1 VSPATSVLGIDG
13 QRLADEESG
22 VVRYLRELLREWS
35 ATGVPFRRTILY
47 VPRALEP
54 GLLPDGHPFEVRV
67 LARPSDGGLWL
78 HWRLGRAAS
87 REVDLLFCPS
97 FESPL
102 LSFAPSVV
110 TIHDALPA
118 FRPAA
123 RWSVR
128 RDLRRASIRLSARRA
143 RGILTVS
150 ESSKRDIV
158 RWYGIPAERVVA
170 VPLAAA
176 SGLDAPPPDGS
187 VAAVRERYGLGDAP
201 LCLFVGK
208 LTRRRNLP
216 LLAEAFAEARDRAH
230 TTHTLVLVGSGGE
243 DLRSG
248 PDVRLV
254 GHVSDAELHALYHAA
269 EVFVYPSEYEG
280 FGLPVLEAMAAGL
293 PVLTVE
299 SSSLAEVAG
308 GAALLVSEPTH
319 ELLAAALARL
329 FTDEGLRA
337 DLSRRGRARAAEF
350 SWPRTAA
357 LTLEALVGAIE

>member
-13 QRLADEESG
+13 QRLVDPESG

-35 ATGVPFRRTILY
+35 ATGLPFRRAILY

-67 LARPSDGGLWL
+67 LTRPRDGGLWL
-78 HWRLGRAAS
+78 HWRLGRTAS

-123 RWSVR
+123 AWSPR

-143 RGILTVS
+143 RAILTVS

-158 RWYGIPAERVVA
+158 RWYGIPADRVAV
-170 VPLAAA
+170 VPLAAP
-176 SGLDAPPPDGS
+176 SGLDTQPPDGA
-187 VAAVRERYGLGDAP
+187 VAAVRERYGLGEAP

-216 LLAEAFAEARDRAH
+216 LLAEAFAEARRRGR
-230 TTHTLVLVGSGGE
+230 TEHTLVLVGSGE
-243 DLRSG
+243 QDLRPS
-248 PDVRLV
+248 PHVRLV
-254 GHVSDAELHALYHAA
+254 GHVPDPDLQALYHTA

-293 PVLTVE
+293 PVLTVDN
-299 SSSLAEVAG
+299 SSLAEVAG
-308 GAALLVSEPTH
+308 DAALLVPEPTG

-329 FTDEGLRA
+329 FTEEELRVE
-337 DLSRRGRARAAEF
+337 LSRRGRARAAEF
-350 SWPRTAA
+350 SWRRTSA
-357 LTLEALVGAIE
+357 LTLEALVGAIA